1 MSVRKSLR
9 RRAFQNLHSVCL
21 TSVHVFWNSVSAIVW
36 WKNDSGVQLTT
47 MRRVGDV
54 FDRAAVL
61 RMKDIQDYS
70 WFRRMYGLA

>member
-1 MSVRKSLR
+1 M
-9 RRAFQNLHSVCL
+9 
-21 TSVHVFWNSVSAIVW
+21 W